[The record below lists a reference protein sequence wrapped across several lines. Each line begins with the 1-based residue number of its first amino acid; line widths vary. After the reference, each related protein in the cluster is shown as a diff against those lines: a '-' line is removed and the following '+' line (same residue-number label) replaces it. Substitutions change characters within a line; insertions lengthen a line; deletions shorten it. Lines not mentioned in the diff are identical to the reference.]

1 MVDVFQTNDDAIHQ
15 AALFFDGQEIVS
27 LVVEKLIRQTDE
39 PAGWD
44 WMVWRTHG
52 SWLEPVTGWHGSEP
66 SLELAKLAALD
77 AAIALVD
84 EATQYRPSGLTV
96 SCTYQ

>member
-1 MVDVFQTNDDAIHQ
+1 MLDVFQTKDDAIHQ

-27 LVVEKLIRQTDE
+27 LVVERLIPQADE

-44 WMVWRTHG
+44 WMVWKTHG
-52 SWLEPVTGWHGSEP
+52 SWTEPVTGWHGSEP

-77 AAIALVD
+77 AAIVLVD
-84 EATQYRPSGLTV
+84 QATQYHSFNATAGRTF
-96 SCTYQ
+96 Q